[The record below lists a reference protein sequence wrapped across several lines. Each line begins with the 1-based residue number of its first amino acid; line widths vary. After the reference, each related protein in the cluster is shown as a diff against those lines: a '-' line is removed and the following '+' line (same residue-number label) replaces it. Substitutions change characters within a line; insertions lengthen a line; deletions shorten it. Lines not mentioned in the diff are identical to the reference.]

1 MRSLRQITVVGC
13 HAEGEIGDVI
23 VGGVLPP
30 IGDTVFEMM
39 QAFAREHDHIRR
51 FLICEPRGSVARH
64 VNLIVPPKRTDCVAG
79 AIIMEPTE
87 YPPMSGSN
95 TMCVATVLLETGMAP
110 MREPITRLRLDM
122 PGGPV
127 DVTAKCEAGK
137 ARSVTIRNVPCY
149 VDRLDARIEVEGVGA
164 ISVDVAYGGMFYAL
178 VDGAALGFEI
188 RPDEARDLAALGE
201 KVRLAARAQLDVVHP
216 ENPDIRG
223 VSIVQFHT
231 PFTGPGTVARNTCI
245 VSPGRSDRSPTGTG
259 LSARLAV
266 LHARGLMKV
275 GESFSHLS
283 IIGSR
288 FDGRI
293 AAETNCGG
301 RLAIVPEITGRA
313 FITGMMTYFLDPD
326 DPFPEG
332 YTVADTWGVSMLTR
346 QERAS

>member
-30 IGDTVFEMM
+30 PGDTVFEMM
-39 QAFAREHDHIRR
+39 RAFARDHDHIRR

-110 MREPITRLRLDM
+110 MREPVTHIRLDM

-127 DVTAKCEAGK
+127 DVTAQCEGGK
-137 ARSVTIRNVPCY
+137 VRAVTIRNVPSF
-149 VDRLDARIEVEGVGA
+149 VDRLDARIEVEGLGT

-178 VDGAALGFEI
+178 VDAAALGFEI
-188 RPDEARDLAALGE
+188 RPEEARELAALGE

-231 PFTGPGTVARNTCI
+231 PFKGAGTAARNTCI

-266 LHARGLMKV
+266 LFARGLMKV

-288 FDGRI
+288 FDGRV
-293 AAETNCGG
+293 AAQTTCGG
-301 RLAIVPEITGRA
+301 RPAIVPEITGRA

-326 DPFPEG
+326 DPFPDG
-332 YTVADTWGVSMLTR
+332 YTIADTWGVSTLTR
-346 QERAS
+346 QE

>member
-1 MRSLRQITVVGC
+1 MRSLRAIRMVGC

-30 IGDTVFEMM
+30 AGDTVFQMM
-39 QAFAREHDHIRR
+39 KTFEREHDGLRR

-64 VNLIVPPKRTDCVAG
+64 VNLIVPARRADCVAG

-95 TMCVATVLLETGMAP
+95 TMCIATVLLETGMVP
-110 MREPITRLRLDM
+110 MEEPVTRLRLDM

-127 DVTAKCEAGK
+127 DVTAECRDGRCRAI
-137 ARSVTIRNVPCY
+137 TLRNVPAFAA
-149 VDRLDARIEVEGVGA
+149 RLDAVLEVEGVGPVT
-164 ISVDVAYGGMFYAL
+164 VDIAYGGMFYAL
-178 VDGAALGFEI
+178 VDATRLGFSI
-188 RPDEARDLAALGE
+188 RPEEARDLAVLGE
-201 KVRLAARAQLDVVHP
+201 AIRRAARAEIAVAHP
-216 ENPDIRG
+216 ENPEIAG

-231 PFTGPGTVARNTCI
+231 PFEGPDTVARNTCI
-245 VSPGRSDRSPTGTG
+245 VAPGRSDRSPTGTG

-266 LHARGLMKV
+266 LHARGLLKV
-275 GESFSHLS
+275 GERFSHAS

-293 AAETNCGG
+293 AEETVCGD
-301 RLAIVPEITGRA
+301 RPAIVPEITGRA
-313 FITGMMTYFLDPD
+313 FITGTMTYLLDPE

-332 YTVADTWGVSMLTR
+332 YVVGDTWGTSTDLT
-346 QERAS
+346 QG

>member
-1 MRSLRQITVVGC
+1 MRSSRQIAVVGC

-23 VGGVLPP
+23 IGGVLPP
-30 IGDTVFEMM
+30 PGDTVFAMM
-39 QAFAREHDHIRR
+39 RAFERNSDHIRR

-64 VNLIVPPKRTDCVAG
+64 VNLIVPPKRADCVAG

-95 TMCVATVLLETGMAP
+95 TMCVATVLLETGMVP
-110 MREPITRLRLDM
+110 MQEPETRLRLDM

-127 DVTAKCEAGK
+127 DVLARCESGK
-137 ARSVTIRNVPCY
+137 ARSITIRNVPCFAE
-149 VDRLDARIEVEGVGA
+149 RLDAPLEVEGVGA

-178 VDGAALGFEI
+178 VDATALGFEI

-201 KVRLAARAQLDVVHP
+201 KVRRAARAQFDVVHP
-216 ENPDIRG
+216 ENPEIRG
-223 VSIVQFHT
+223 VSIVQFNA
-231 PFTGPGTVARNTCI
+231 PFMGAGTAARNTCI

-266 LHARGLMKV
+266 LHARGLLKV

-293 AAETNCGG
+293 AAESACGG
-301 RLAIVPEITGRA
+301 RPAIIPEITGRA
-313 FITGMMTYFLDPD
+313 YITGMMTYFLDPE
-326 DPFPEG
+326 DPFPDG
-332 YTVADTWGVSMLTR
+332 YTVADTWGVSTHTR
-346 QERAS
+346 QD

>member
-1 MRSLRQITVVGC
+1 MRSTRQITVVGC

-30 IGDTVFEMM
+30 PGDSVFAMM
-39 QAFAREHDHIRR
+39 RAFARDQDHIRR

-64 VNLIVPPKRTDCVAG
+64 VNLIVPPKRADCVAG

-95 TMCVATVLLETGMAP
+95 TMCVATVLLETGMVP
-110 MREPITRLRLDM
+110 MQEPETRLRLDM

-127 DVTAKCEAGK
+127 DVTARCENGK
-137 ARSVTIRNVPCY
+137 VKAVMIRNVPSFAE
-149 VDRLDARIEVEGVGA
+149 RLAAPLEVEGVGTLP
-164 ISVDVAYGGMFYAL
+164 VDVAYGGMFYAL
-178 VDGAALGFEI
+178 VDATRLGFAI
-188 RPDEARDLAALGE
+188 RPDEARDLAILGE
-201 KVRLAARAQLDVVHP
+201 KVRLAARAQFDVVHP
-216 ENPDIRG
+216 ENPEIRG
-223 VSIVQFHT
+223 VSIVQFHA
-231 PFTGPGTVARNTCI
+231 PFEGPGTAARNTCI

-266 LHARGLMKV
+266 LHAQGRLKV

-288 FDGRI
+288 FVGRI
-293 AAETNCGG
+293 AAETACGG
-301 RLAIVPEITGRA
+301 RPAIIPEISGRA
-313 FITGMMTYFLDPD
+313 YVTGVMNYFLDPD

-332 YTVADTWGVSMLTR
+332 YVVADTWGVSTHT
-346 QERAS
+346 QQD